1 VFFAF
6 NLNFSQ
12 THASAAFE
20 ARSTTQGFLFP
31 RISTTERNSTASPAA
46 RLFLYNTTTGVFDYY
61 EGTAW
66 RTIDI
71 CGAASTAAAL
81 AQTTAGSVDPSAT
94 FEVESSTKGFLLPR
108 LTTAQRNAIASP
120 ATGLMIF
127 NTSSGTLDYR
137 AATAW
142 VSLGSGT
149 ASTPSLILG
158 TIDPSAAYEIEAT
171 DKGLLLPR
179 MTTTQRDAISASST
193 TPTAGL
199 FVYNTSSNTFNVYNG
214 TGWEDLGNC
223 HICGTPV
230 TLNGTS
236 YDMVQIGTQCW
247 MAENL
252 NDASHTAGDSSCY
265 QNITANCT
273 THGRLSNW
281 AAALDIA
288 GSISGWRLPSDGEWT
303 ILANALGGASVAG
316 GAVKGISSTSGFDAL
331 LAGYRGISRLYADR
345 GADGS
350 FWSSTPN
357 GGNSWF
363 RAVYSGNNIL
373 DRQISSRIS
382 QYSVR
387 LVRD

>member
-1 VFFAF
+1 MKFIVQQLRTLVFSALSIIFAF

-20 ARSTTQGFLFP
+20 ARSPTQGFLFP
-31 RISTTERNSTASPAA
+31 RMSTTDRNNITSPAA
-46 RLFLYNTTTGVFDYY
+46 GLFLYNTSTGDFDYY
-61 EGTAW
+61 DGTAW

-71 CGAASTAAAL
+71 CGAAPTAVAL

-94 FEVESSTKGFLLPR
+94 FEVESTTKGFLLPR
-108 LTTAQRNAIASP
+108 LTTTQRNAITSP
-120 ATGLMIF
+120 ATGLMVF
-127 NTSSGTLDYR
+127 NLSTGSLNYR
-137 AATAW
+137 TATAW
-142 VSLGSGT
+142 ESLGSGT
-149 ASTPSLILG
+149 ASTPSLTLG

-179 MTTTQRDAISASST
+179 MNTTQRDAISASTT

-214 TGWEDLGNC
+214 TTWEDLGNC

-236 YDMVQIGTQCW
+236 YDTVQIGTQCW

-252 NDASHTAGDSSCY
+252 NDAGHTAGDSSCY
-265 QNITANCT
+265 QGITANCT
-273 THGRLSNW
+273 TDGRLYNW
-281 AAALDIA
+281 AAAVDIA

-316 GAVKGISSTSGFDAL
+316 GAMKGTSSTSGFDAL
-331 LAGYRGISRLYADR
+331 LAGYRGISSL
-345 GADGS
+345 
-350 FWSSTPN
+350 
-357 GGNSWF
+357 
-363 RAVYSGNNIL
+363 
-373 DRQISSRIS
+373 
-382 QYSVR
+382 
-387 LVRD
+387 